1 MGHFLEPPYP
11 MPIFPSL
18 RSPSPVPDQVEIKE
32 GGILKE
38 EQGVP
43 NILKLTITE

>member
-1 MGHFLEPPYP
+1 MEHFLEPPYP
-11 MPIFPSL
+11 MPRFESL
-18 RSPSPVPDQVEIKE
+18 CYPPPVPYEVETKV
-32 GGILKE
+32 GNILKE